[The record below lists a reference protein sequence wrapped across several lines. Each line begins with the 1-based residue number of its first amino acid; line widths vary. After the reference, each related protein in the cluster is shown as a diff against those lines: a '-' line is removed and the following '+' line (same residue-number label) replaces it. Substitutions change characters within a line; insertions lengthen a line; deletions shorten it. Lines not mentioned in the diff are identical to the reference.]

1 VAEGA
6 KKVDEKGGGS
16 ERAEM
21 EDVGDGV
28 FARECI
34 VQKRKQSKSSGKN
47 RSSSPRKIGA
57 NG

>member
-1 VAEGA
+1 
-6 KKVDEKGGGS
+6 VDEKGGGS